1 MLFHS
6 RRGQEQR
13 DFVIAKTSADRTAAD
28 PLVDTI
34 PDVVEQQQFHFSKDR
49 RMLILKCFLV
59 GAVSSTSP
67 SNSGAF
73 PLLVAQTEMTP
84 SATSIRKNP
93 DASSYGTPPGSS
105 PYFNS
110 ASAAR
115 LLVNPS
121 TSTNRGSPEARR
133 QLARQQALQDARL
146 VQCYEAVVDWEQC
159 FYYGTNGQPGSAA
172 PMTLPDFG
180 GSASSLSPKG
190 SITTKRLASKANV
203 PTW

>member
-6 RRGQEQR
+6 RRGQEHR
-13 DFVIAKTSADRTAAD
+13 DFVIAKTSADRTAAE
-28 PLVDTI
+28 PLVDTN
-34 PDVVEQQQFHFSKDR
+34 PDVVGQQFLFSKDR
-49 RMLILKCFLV
+49 RRLILKCFLV
-59 GAVSSTSP
+59 GVVSSTSP

-73 PLLVAQTEMTP
+73 PLLVAQMGMTP
-84 SATSIRKNP
+84 SVTTATNSL
-93 DASSYGTPPGSS
+93 DSASYGTPPGSS

-121 TSTNRGSPEARR
+121 TPTIRGSPEARR

-146 VQCYEAVVDWEQC
+146 EQCYEAVVDWEQC

-172 PMTLPDFG
+172 PMALPDFG
-180 GSASSLSPKG
+180 ESTSSLSPRG
-190 SITTKRLASKANV
+190 SITTKRLANKANV